1 MKKYIFK
8 SLSALALTFSLGMT
22 TSCVGDLDQIPK
34 DPNIL
39 TSANFTEED
48 VRMALAKCYS
58 GIAVSG
64 QSGPNGDSDISG
76 LDGGTSQ
83 YTRAIY
89 MLNEFTTDESKWI
102 WPDVGVFDLV
112 TNTWGKDNSNIFG
125 TYSRLYVHIA
135 ICNDFI
141 RLIDNGAPGAEAD
154 LAQYRLEARALRAL
168 SYYWV
173 VDLFGKGGFVDE
185 NTDGNP
191 KQISR
196 LELYNWLKT
205 ELEDIVKNYPE
216 AAPVYGRIGKDGV
229 QALLL

>member
-76 LDGGTSQ
+76 Q
-83 YTRAIY
+83 
-89 MLNEFTTDESKWI
+89 ML
-102 WPDVGVFDLV
+102 V
-112 TNTWGKDNSNIFG
+112 
-125 TYSRLYVHIA
+125 
-135 ICNDFI
+135 
-141 RLIDNGAPGAEAD
+141 
-154 LAQYRLEARALRAL
+154 
-168 SYYWV
+168 
-173 VDLFGKGGFVDE
+173 
-185 NTDGNP
+185 
-191 KQISR
+191 
-196 LELYNWLKT
+196 WLT
-205 ELEDIVKNYPE
+205 L
-216 AAPVYGRIGKDGV
+216 
-229 QALLL
+229 

>member
-1 MKKYIFK
+1 M
-8 SLSALALTFSLGMT
+8 
-22 TSCVGDLDQIPK
+22 
-34 DPNIL
+34 
-39 TSANFTEED
+39 
-48 VRMALAKCYS
+48 
-58 GIAVSG
+58 
-64 QSGPNGDSDISG
+64 
-76 LDGGTSQ
+76 
-83 YTRAIY
+83 
-89 MLNEFTTDESKWI
+89 
-102 WPDVGVFDLV
+102 FDLV

-168 SYYWV
+168 TYYWV

-205 ELEDIVKNYPE
+205 ELVHHLYLHGHKLVQLLDSSSRCLQVRSSTSCIVQDEKF
-216 AAPVYGRIGKDGV
+216 A
-229 QALLL
+229 